1 MSETTITSAIVAML
15 VFLDTEF
22 TSNFGDGSL
31 ISAGLAAEDGRE
43 FYVELSDGWTTDE
56 CTSFVHDVVLSLLDH
71 NPQTTMSTRD
81 AADALASWLETLG
94 DVEIIYDAGDDALLL
109 KRLLDE
115 RVEDLSITWRYL
127 PWSSGAEALAF
138 DQRVEDL
145 FANEPRRH
153 HALVDARVLRDAFM
167 SVES

>member
-1 MSETTITSAIVAML
+1 MIR
-15 VFLDTEF
+15 VFVDTEF

-31 ISAGLAAEDGRE
+31 ISAGLAAENGRE

-56 CTSFVHDVVLSLLDH
+56 CTSFVHSVVLPLLDRD
-71 NPQTTMSTRD
+71 PDTTMSSQV
-81 AADALASWLETLG
+81 AADALAAWLQTLG

-115 RVEDLSITWRYL
+115 RLDTMAISWRYL
-127 PWSSGAEALAF
+127 SLASGAEAL
-138 DQRVEDL
+138 DYDRRVEEL

-167 SVES
+167 SFGSC